1 MNAMKV
7 LLVEDDPSLCKI
19 YSMFFEAKKLDVV
32 IANDGLEGLNLARTE
47 KPDVII
53 LDIMLPKMDG
63 YKVCR
68 ILKSDPRLKEIP
80 IILHTVRMG
89 EKDRLMA
96 EETGADAFVVKGNEN
111 SRDELVEAIEKLTS
125 ARNEGVS
132 K

>member
-1 MNAMKV
+1 MNAMKI
-7 LLVEDDPSLCKI
+7 LLVEDDPSLSRI
-19 YSMFFEAKKLDVV
+19 YGMFFEAKRFDV
-32 IANDGLEGLNLARTE
+32 IMAKDGLEGLNMARTE

-68 ILKSDPRLKEIP
+68 ILKSDPRLKETP

-89 EKDRLMA
+89 EKDRIMA
-96 EETGADAFVVKGNEN
+96 KETGADAFVVKGNKD
-111 SRDELVEAIEKLTS
+111 SRDELVAAIEKLTS
-125 ARNEGVS
+125 ARNEGMS